1 MDIAKSHNSFV
12 SANSNGAD
20 FSAAMSISD
29 FCQRYSI
36 GRTMAY
42 EEHRRG
48 RLAFRKV
55 GARSIILAS
64 EAERWAASLPEAKA

>member
-1 MDIAKSHNSFV
+1 MQLQTNIETTQPK
-12 SANSNGAD
+12 
-20 FSAAMSISD
+20 AAYTISE
-29 FCQRYSI
+29 FCKRYAI
-36 GRTMAY
+36 GRSSAY

-64 EAERWAASLPEAKA
+64 EAERWAQSLPEAIK